1 MFDLPIFN
9 SPFFALVV
17 IPLLIFVSR
26 IVDVTF
32 GTLRIIFVSRGLPYF
47 AAFVGFFEVLIWIVA
62 IGQVMQ
68 NLTNWVTYVAYAFG
82 FSAGNFVGVVIE
94 RKLAMGNLI
103 VRIITRREADEL
115 VKFLWKSGY
124 GVTSVDARGETGP
137 VKVIFTIVKRK
148 KLPEVIE
155 IIKRYNPNAFYS
167 IEDVRFVNE
176 TLQSAPMGKRALFS
190 MRSLRKRK

>member
-1 MFDLPIFN
+1 VFDLPILN

-32 GTLRIIFVSRGLPYF
+32 GTLRIIYVSRGLPYL

-68 NLTNWVTYVAYAFG
+68 NLTNWITYVAYALG
-82 FSAGNFVGVVIE
+82 FSTGNFVGVLIE

-103 VRIITRREADEL
+103 VRVITRREADEL

-124 GVTSVDARGETGP
+124 GVTSVDARGETGA

-155 IIKRYNPNAFYS
+155 IIKRYNPNAFYT

-176 TLQSAPMGKRALFS
+176 TLQGAPMGKRAVFS
-190 MRSLRKRK
+190 LRSMRKRK

>member
-1 MFDLPIFN
+1 VFDLPILN

-32 GTLRIIFVSRGLPYF
+32 GTLRIIYVSRGLPYL

-68 NLTNWVTYVAYAFG
+68 NLTNWITYVAYALG
-82 FSAGNFVGVVIE
+82 FSTGNFVGVLIE

-103 VRIITRREADEL
+103 VRVITRREADEL

-124 GVTSVDARGETGP
+124 GVTSVDARGETGA

-155 IIKRYNPNAFYS
+155 IIKRYNPNAFYT

-176 TLQSAPMGKRALFS
+176 TIQGAPMGKRAVFS
-190 MRSLRKRK
+190 LRSMRKRK